1 MAAVQFK
8 IPDEVENAF
17 NAAFAGEDKSAIITE
32 LMREAVER
40 AERRRQRHEAIRRIL
55 DRRSRA
61 PILSE
66 SEIEAARHEGRP

>member
-40 AERRRQRHEAIRRIL
+40 AERQRQRHAAIHRIL

-61 PILSE
+61 PVRSE
-66 SEIEAARHEGRP
+66 SELAAARREGRP